1 MATAKKKATKKKPAK
16 KDGEKVKKKAPL
28 KKLSPTEA
36 AAKKK
41 KAKQT
46 KDRRD
51 ALKAEL
57 VNKTFKGKSV
67 ADLKEIRL
75 VLTGVIRKKLKQGE
89 WEQTVK
95 LYHLCVENGVTLG
108 KPSKAKTNRALTGL
122 GRKTLP

>member
-1 MATAKKKATKKKPAK
+1 MAKA
-16 KDGEKVKKKAPL
+16 VKKKAA
-28 KKLSPTEA
+28 KTKLSPTEA

-67 ADLKEIRL
+67 EDLKEIQL
-75 VLTGVIRKKLKQGE
+75 VLSGVIRKKQKQGE

-95 LYHLCVENGVTLG
+95 LYHLCEENGITVN
-108 KPSKAKTNRALTGL
+108 KPSKAKTNRALKGL